1 MEDQFTRTRLLL
13 GNEALDKLKGSRV
26 AVFGVGGV
34 GGYVCEA
41 LARSGIGSLD
51 IVDDD
56 KVSISNINRQI
67 IATHKSVG
75 KYKVDVMKERILD
88 INPNAKVNT
97 HKCFF
102 LPENADDFPLEEYD
116 YIIDAIDT
124 VSAKLELIKRAK
136 ELEIPIISAMGAG
149 NKIHA
154 QKLRISDISKTNV
167 CPLAKVM
174 RKELKKRGINHLKLV
189 FSDEDPIIPPE
200 DLKELCRQE
209 ASDTSQEPTRKTPSR
224 RDVPG
229 SIATV
234 PAVAGLLIAEEVI
247 RDLCGLN

>member
-1 MEDQFTRTRLLL
+1 MQDQFIRTKLLIGEDSLSRLQ
-13 GNEALDKLKGSRV
+13 AARV

-189 FSDEDPIIPPE
+189 FSDEDPITPPE

-209 ASDTSQEPTRKTPSR
+209 SSDTSQEPTRKTPSR